1 MTATPPQPR
10 VFLTAE
16 WRSLLMMNYAID
28 PAVLRPLVP
37 HGVELDLWQG
47 EALVSM
53 VGFLFLDTRV
63 LGLPIPFHRNFEE
76 VNLRFYVRRETPEG
90 WRRGVVFVR
99 EIVPRQAIATLARVL
114 YNEPYLACA
123 TRHRLTAGSCEYG
136 WHFGGRWN
144 EMSAEFSGEPG
155 PLKEGSAEEF
165 IFEHY
170 WGYTRQRD
178 GGTAEYRVEH
188 PRWRA
193 WKARAARLDCEA
205 ERLYG
210 ADFARALAAE
220 PVSAFVAEGS
230 PISVRIGARIGAA
243 KA

>member
-1 MTATPPQPR
+1 MTTPSLQPR

-16 WRSLLMMNYAID
+16 WRSLLMINYAIE
-28 PAVLRPLVP
+28 PAMLQPLVP

-53 VGFLFLDTRV
+53 VGFLFLNTRV
-63 LGLPIPFHRNFEE
+63 MGVPIPFHRNFEE
-76 VNLRFYVRRETPEG
+76 VNLRFYVRRQTPED
-90 WRRGVVFVR
+90 WRRGVTFVR

-123 TRHRLTAGSCEYG
+123 MRHRLEPGNCEYG

-144 EMSAEFSGEPG
+144 AMSAEFTGEPALLG
-155 PLKEGSAEEF
+155 EGSAEEF

-178 GGTAEYRVEH
+178 GGTAEYQVEH
-188 PRWRA
+188 PRWRTWA
-193 WKARAARLDCEA
+193 ARSARLDCEA
-205 ERLYG
+205 ETLYG
-210 ADFARALAAE
+210 ADFAKALEAE
-220 PVSAFVAEGS
+220 PVSAFLAEGS
-230 PISVRIGARIGAA
+230 PISVRRGERMGAA
-243 KA
+243 EL

>member
-1 MTATPPQPR
+1 
-10 VFLTAE
+10 
-16 WRSLLMMNYAID
+16 MMNYAID